1 MTITICILAII
12 TVASIMIAI
21 RSRIK
26 SVKFLKAA
34 DQIMVD
40 LSKSFMDAGR
50 IGEKHR
56 IIRLLKDKGMQRA
69 SDLLLKEGKTDGK

>member
-1 MTITICILAII
+1 MIITICTLAII
-12 TVASIMIAI
+12 TVASIIIAI
-21 RSRIK
+21 RSHIK

-34 DQIMVD
+34 DTVMVD

-56 IIRLLKDKGMQRA
+56 IIRLLRDNGMQRA
-69 SDLLLKEGKTDGK
+69 SDLILKEGKTNGK